1 MSNSVNNKDRP
12 QNKVVDGKTLEHVLR
27 LLKGYIEEKDR
38 AAGDAS
44 SNPIQVFNTDSDQ
57 VKELVYSIIYGNNIN
72 GNTAIIDGEA
82 VDINIPLTSHFTKF
96 IEKEIERLKTEK
108 IDYVTEEDVL
118 NMFKCDSYDPDLG
131 GCQCG
136 NGGGSLMLDFATN
149 NDIMDL
155 FEYIEDN

>member
-38 AAGDAS
+38 AAG
-44 SNPIQVFNTDSDQ
+44 NPSYDPIKVFNTDSDQ

-82 VDINIPLTSHFTKF
+82 VDINVPLTSHFTKF

-118 NMFKCDSYDPDLG
+118 NMFRCDSYDPDLG
-131 GCQCG
+131 GCECG
-136 NGGGSLMLDFATN
+136 SGGSLMLDFATN

-155 FEYIEDN
+155 FEYIED

>member
-12 QNKVVDGKTLEHVLR
+12 QNKVVDGKTLEHVLK

-38 AAGDAS
+38 AAGNPS

-72 GNTAIIDGEA
+72 GNTAIIDGEV

-96 IEKEIERLKTEK
+96 IEKEIERLKTKK

-118 NMFKCDSYDPDLG
+118 NMFRCDSYEPG
-131 GCQCG
+131 IGECPCA
-136 NGGGSLMLDFATN
+136 GGGSLMLDFATN

-155 FEYIEDN
+155 FEYIEED

>member
-12 QNKVVDGKTLEHVLR
+12 QNKVVDGKTLEHVLK

-38 AAGDAS
+38 ATGNPS

-72 GNTAIIDGEA
+72 GNTAIIDGEV

-118 NMFKCDSYDPDLG
+118 NMFRCDSYEPGLG
-131 GCQCG
+131 ECPCAS
-136 NGGGSLMLDFATN
+136 GGSLMLDFATN

-155 FEYIEDN
+155 FEYIEDD